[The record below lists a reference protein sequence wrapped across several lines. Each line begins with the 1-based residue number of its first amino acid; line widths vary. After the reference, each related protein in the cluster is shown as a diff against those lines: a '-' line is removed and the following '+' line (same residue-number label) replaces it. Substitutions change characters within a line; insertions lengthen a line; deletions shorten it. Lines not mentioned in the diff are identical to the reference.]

1 MKLLKN
7 NAPRPLA
14 LVALLAFAVATPLAA
29 QQSIPLDIVPLTPV
43 EVEPVIEELVAPS
56 ETAEPLEAAPREDA
70 AGDARVEVGAI
81 QAPDPEAIGLMEEA
95 DGGFPYDMWRGSD
108 RALIERLLPRL
119 PAGSTSRPINDL
131 ARRLLLSSAAPPA
144 GPARENLL
152 AIRIE
157 RLAAMGDNAAMT
169 RLMRSAPPDL
179 FDSALFQTRLDALL
193 LIADYVGACSLA
205 RELVRRDDTPY
216 WEKVLI
222 FCQALNDRHDAAAL
236 GLSLLRERNVEEDPG
251 FDTLL
256 RALAGDSSAT
266 LDSLPSPTA
275 LHLSML
281 RAARL
286 SVPEDAVE
294 GAAPAIAKAIALTA
308 GVPLDFRLRA
318 AERAEALGSLPT
330 ETLAELYVSVPFTS
344 EELAYPWRRLKT
356 DKGPMARALLHQAIA
371 IQVVP
376 AARAEVLRAAWQLG
390 GESGGWDGY
399 ATAARVTLGELI
411 GLQPLPELVWIAGDA
426 IRALLA
432 AGRPD
437 LVAGWLDLATA
448 QAGANAK
455 AAAAVAELSPI
466 VGLADD
472 DDATLWDDAR
482 FAAWRQSQD
491 GAPEG
496 VRRLRTAML
505 FGLMSALDRK
515 TPPQALL
522 AQLDGPQTVWVKTPQ
537 PAFMRQLN
545 LAAEEGRIGETVLLA
560 LVALD
565 ETDSGAPSPMTL
577 SAAVSALRRVGLVD
591 EARAIAIEAVLS
603 REF

>member
-1 MKLLKN
+1 MKPLRISASWL
-7 NAPRPLA
+7 LA
-14 LVALLAFAVATPLAA
+14 LVIASPLAA
-29 QQSIPLDIVPLTPV
+29 QQAVPLDIVPLSPVQSAPV
-43 EVEPVIEELVAPS
+43 ESEAIVEDPAA
-56 ETAEPLEAAPREDA
+56 AEAMEAA
-70 AGDARVEVGAI
+70 AGDAADVEVGVI
-81 QAPDPEAIGLMEEA
+81 QAPDPEAVGLMEESE
-95 DGGFPYDMWRGSD
+95 GGFPYDMWRGSD

-119 PAGSTSRPINDL
+119 PAGATSRAMNDL
-131 ARRLLLSSAAPPA
+131 ARRLLLTTAAPPA
-144 GPARENLL
+144 GAAEDSLL

-157 RLAAMGDNAAMT
+157 RLAAMGDSVSMSH
-169 RLMRSAPPDL
+169 LMRSAPPDL
-179 FDSALFQTRLDALL
+179 FDSALVQTRLNSLL
-193 LIADYVGACSLA
+193 LVADYVGACSLA
-205 RELVRRDDTPY
+205 RDLVRRDDTPY

-222 FCQALNDRHDAAAL
+222 FCQALNEHHAAAAL
-236 GLSLLRERNVEEDPG
+236 GLNLLRERGVDDDPG
-251 FDTLL
+251 FDILL
-256 RALAGDSSAT
+256 RALAGDGSAT

-294 GAAPAIAKAIALTA
+294 GAGPAIARAIALTA

-318 AERAEALGSLPT
+318 AERAEGLGALPT
-330 ETLAELYVSVPFTS
+330 ETLAELYASVPFTS

-390 GESGGWDGY
+390 GESGGWDGF
-399 ATAARVTLGELI
+399 ATASRVTLGEL
-411 GLQPLPELVWIAGDA
+411 LSLRPLPELVWIAGDA

-437 LVAGWLDLATA
+437 MVSGWLELATA
-448 QAGANAK
+448 QADANAK

-472 DDATLWDDAR
+472 DDTALWDDAR
-482 FAAWRQSQD
+482 YAAWSRSQD

-496 VRRLRTAML
+496 MRRMRTAML
-505 FGLMSALDRK
+505 FGLMSALDRR

-522 AQLDGPQTVWVKTPQ
+522 SQLDGPEILWVKTPP
-537 PAFMRQLN
+537 PALMRQLD
-545 LAAEEGRIGETVLLA
+545 LAADEGRIGETVLLA

-565 ETDSGAPSPMTL
+565 ETRSGAPSPMTL
-577 SAAVSALRRVGLVD
+577 SAAVSALHRVGLTAD
-591 EARAIAIEAVLS
+591 ARAIAIEAVLS